1 MPTDQPVRRVV
12 AVVVTFNRHDLL
24 QTLVARLAEVRE
36 RTPALV
42 EVLVVDNASTDDTGE
57 WLAGRSDV
65 TARTLPDNR
74 GGAGGFHAGLR
85 WAAEET
91 DADLVWLMDDDGLP
105 EVECLE
111 RLLREMRYSL
121 AAIVAMDP
129 EVTGVEYS
137 PQFAQVAG
145 PADVMVVMEMELR
158 IDDVPFEMS
167 VCLPF
172 SGLHPHLAAA
182 AAPAPVSNRERAQR
196 AEAAQVLQRS
206 FTDVPVDVSVRFRSS
221 FVDPALL
228 SSLSIGDVLRLGHPA
243 SAPLDITVDDE
254 AFAHA
259 TPGTQGE
266 RLAALIVAARPTS
279 PDELAE
285 LSGGG
290 AHQPAP
296 PTPVHQVTDLA
307 AGLPPDVARDLP
319 PGFPPGAPTGLD
331 DPTLTLQEL
340 R

>member
-1 MPTDQPVRRVV
+1 M
-12 AVVVTFNRHDLL
+12 
-24 QTLVARLAEVRE
+24 
-36 RTPALV
+36 
-42 EVLVVDNASTDDTGE
+42 
-57 WLAGRSDV
+57 
-65 TARTLPDNR
+65 
-74 GGAGGFHAGLR
+74 
-85 WAAEET
+85 
-91 DADLVWLMDDDGLP
+91 
-105 EVECLE
+105 E

-158 IDDVPFEMS
+158 IGEVPFPMS

-228 SSLSIGDVLRLGHPA
+228 SSLGVGDVLRLGHPA

-279 PDELAE
+279 PEELAE
-285 LSGGG
+285 LTGD
-290 AHQPAP
+290 AHRPAAPPAP
-296 PTPVHQVTDLA
+296 AHQVTDL
-307 AGLPPDVARDLP
+307 PPDVLRDLP
-319 PGFPPGAPTGLD
+319 PGPPTGLD
-331 DPTLTLQEL
+331 DPNLTLQEL

>member
-111 RLLREMRYSL
+111 RLLREDDL
-121 AAIVAMDP
+121 DFWGPLVVDEQDP
-129 EVTGVEYS
+129 GRLVFPTRLPGGTRVVRAS
-137 PQFAQVAG
+137 SSGATTTSTACAPSAPG
-145 PADVMVVMEMELR
+145 PASR
-158 IDDVPFEMS
+158 PS
-167 VCLPF
+167 
-172 SGLHPHLAAA
+172 
-182 AAPAPVSNRERAQR
+182 RTRASTTR
-196 AEAAQVLQRS
+196 
-206 FTDVPVDVSVRFRSS
+206 PW
-221 FVDPALL
+221 
-228 SSLSIGDVLRLGHPA
+228 A
-243 SAPLDITVDDE
+243 SW
-254 AFAHA
+254 
-259 TPGTQGE
+259 G
-266 RLAALIVAARPTS
+266 RR
-279 PDELAE
+279 
-285 LSGGG
+285 
-290 AHQPAP
+290 
-296 PTPVHQVTDLA
+296 
-307 AGLPPDVARDLP
+307 
-319 PGFPPGAPTGLD
+319 
-331 DPTLTLQEL
+331 
-340 R
+340 